1 MFSDNFSSNHLIL
14 LWLCAM
20 SGVIWVRF
28 GCGLRALEDGIFS
41 TAQGD
46 AGISA
51 VVSMRVR
58 GGIAGN
64 EEK

>member
-1 MFSDNFSSNHLIL
+1 MVMCDVRGDFGAVL
-14 LWLCAM
+14 
-20 SGVIWVRF
+20 VRF